1 MRITLRRSY
10 TSAKGNKTFV
20 YAVSGSE
27 SQLEEFKIAQGEHHR
42 TDDKSGEHLWF
53 TTRCVGNSGNLIIT
67 TNGKVIADMSAF
79 DQADSLAKQYGGSLG
94 SELAKIAASTLLGT
108 SPAPQTTPQA
118 NPESKANDEDIDKL

>member
-1 MRITLRRSY
+1 MRISLRRSY

-20 YAVSGSE
+20 YAVSGTE
-27 SQLEEFKIAQGEHHR
+27 SQLEEFKVAQGANHR
-42 TDDKSGEHLWF
+42 TDDKSGEPLWF

-94 SELAKIAASTLLGT
+94 NELAKIAAATLLGT
-108 SPAPQTTPQA
+108 SPAPQVNTPA
-118 NPESKANDEDIDKL
+118 PKVDDEDIDKL